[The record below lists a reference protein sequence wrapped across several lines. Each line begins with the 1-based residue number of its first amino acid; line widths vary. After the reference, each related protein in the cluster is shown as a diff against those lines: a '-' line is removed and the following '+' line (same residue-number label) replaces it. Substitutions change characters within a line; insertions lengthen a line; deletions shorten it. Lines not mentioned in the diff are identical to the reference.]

1 MSLLLQ
7 PPTTAT
13 ATVASAYVLLLSLSR
28 NQSRVSYNSTN
39 HAVVESEDVQ
49 KVSYH
54 TKLRISISSDCYFEN
69 KRSLDPD
76 VLLACSSGF
85 ANTCKPLGWKISLRY
100 PKEEIMRENS
110 Y

>member
-1 MSLLLQ
+1 MLAIILQ
-7 PPTTAT
+7 IMP
-13 ATVASAYVLLLSLSR
+13 LSKVKMCKR
-28 NQSRVSYNSTN
+28 YNSTN